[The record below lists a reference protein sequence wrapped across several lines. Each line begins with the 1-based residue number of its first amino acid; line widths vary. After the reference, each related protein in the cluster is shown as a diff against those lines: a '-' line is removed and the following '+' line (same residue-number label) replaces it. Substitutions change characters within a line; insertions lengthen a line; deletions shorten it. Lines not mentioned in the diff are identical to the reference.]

1 MCNLLRSYLLNYSSG
16 AKMGQGH
23 HPHSQSQP
31 KGHGGRAVMDIIDKY
46 YEQTPG
52 FQDIF
57 DEESFY
63 IFAAVFTLATCLMGF
78 VASRYFKLKCKD

>member
-1 MCNLLRSYLLNYSSG
+1 LDSQRFRPWQSLTSES
-16 AKMGQGH
+16 AKMAG

-31 KGHGGRAVMDIIDKY
+31 KGHAGRAVMSIIDKY
-46 YEQTPG
+46 YEESPG

-57 DEESFY
+57 DEDSFY

-78 VASRYFKLKCKD
+78 VASRYIKLKCKDN